1 MKKSI
6 FTIAIL
12 ALSFVNVNASEV
24 KTTSNNLETTT
35 SISRDNIIEVYDW
48 SVKTTNGSYSGTSNS
63 LDEAEKMIQLVT
75 VGEIILDKKI
85 ESFYQLKNEV
95 SNTNLRL
102 YFWEVETTSG
112 KAKGFSSSESQAMK
126 MIQLVSTGDILNY
139 KIVIEA
145 EYK

>member
-75 VGEIILDKKI
+75 VGA
-85 ESFYQLKNEV
+85 F
-95 SNTNLRL
+95 
-102 YFWEVETTSG
+102 
-112 KAKGFSSSESQAMK
+112 
-126 MIQLVSTGDILNY
+126 
-139 KIVIEA
+139 
-145 EYK
+145 

>member
-95 SNTNLRL
+95 SNANLRL